1 MIRSNTGTQNK
12 EILKK
17 KRRFGEII
25 FQNFRELDLYDFMFL
40 SCHVRVSEWI
50 HILSIVT
57 RMSRNSLLGAGTKS
71 EV

>member
-17 KRRFGEII
+17 KRGFGEII

-50 HILSIVT
+50 HTLSIVT